1 MLKEVENIVKD
12 YADKIVLAAKNNL
25 ADKELSGGELYNSLK
40 SNVNTTDD
48 DIVVTFSATDY
59 AKFYDEGVQ
68 GANPSKMPSG
78 SKIRFNQA
86 PQSQYRFGTGSGK
99 KGGLRAAIDKWVLTK
114 PGLQESTRDDL
125 GRFIKRKSMVFL
137 ISRSIYLTGLKPS
150 YFFTKPFDFYTKNLE
165 KDLEEA
171 LEKDI
176 TIALNQYDQSNE
188 ITITIR

>member
-99 KGGLRAAIDKWVLTK
+99 KRRTK
-114 PGLQESTRDDL
+114 SCYR
-125 GRFIKRKSMVFL
+125 
-137 ISRSIYLTGLKPS
+137 
-150 YFFTKPFDFYTKNLE
+150 
-165 KDLEEA
+165 
-171 LEKDI
+171 
-176 TIALNQYDQSNE
+176 
-188 ITITIR
+188 

>member
-68 GANPSKMPSG
+68 GANPSKMPAG
-78 SKIRFNQA
+78 SKTRFNQA
-86 PQSQYRFGTGSGK
+86 PQSPYSFGTGSGK
-99 KGGLRAAIDKWVLTK
+99 KGGLRAAIDKWVLKK

-165 KDLEEA
+165 RDLEEA

-176 TIALNQYDQSNE
+176 TIALNQYDQSNQ